1 MSYFD
6 NSNGQ
11 LSIVGQGPSGA
22 GLANETWAFDANNSG
37 GNQLIYTP
45 SALGSAFGFQIN
57 WTGTV
62 LQIECEATTPV
73 NNNAAPA
80 KASIGFSST
89 SSSAANPLTCQEG
102 DDLVLYNAGN
112 TVVAHITLPTFNKIS
127 GSGNAINTLSGNPNP
142 VIANV
147 SFTKN
152 GADSELTLTFDWD
165 ENSGDF
171 SSFHIFKKAASD
183 GSITFAAY
191 GVTGSSGSVS
201 INSSHK
207 AILGSVGDG
216 DKFWIR
222 NNPTYTNNIPN
233 YPLDIVDGFGGIDSP
248 FTHRYI
254 YWSVVSLNGVRSVI
268 AKYYGVNTGFSADHI
283 MFAFGTTVN
292 LQGVEHS
299 HTGSEITKSMQY
311 KTGSNRYYIQKAVT
325 DDGSGVTGW
334 EDYGSP
340 FYSSSAKAFTNFW

>member
-1 MSYFD
+1 M
-6 NSNGQ
+6 G
-11 LSIVGQGPSGA
+11 
-22 GLANETWAFDANNSG
+22 
-37 GNQLIYTP
+37 
-45 SALGSAFGFQIN
+45 
-57 WTGTV
+57 
-62 LQIECEATTPV
+62 
-73 NNNAAPA
+73 
-80 KASIGFSST
+80 
-89 SSSAANPLTCQEG
+89 
-102 DDLVLYNAGN
+102 
-112 TVVAHITLPTFNKIS
+112 
-127 GSGNAINTLSGNPNP
+127 
-142 VIANV
+142 
-147 SFTKN
+147 
-152 GADSELTLTFDWD
+152 DWD
-165 ENSGDF
+165 ENSGVF

-268 AKYYGVNTGFSADHI
+268 AKYYGVYRFFCRSYNVCFWYNCKFTRC
-283 MFAFGTTVN
+283 
-292 LQGVEHS
+292 EHS

-311 KTGSNRYYIQKAVT
+311 
-325 DDGSGVTGW
+325 
-334 EDYGSP
+334 
-340 FYSSSAKAFTNFW
+340 